1 MGPLTSNCPALVSQ
15 VSQVPQVPLVSI
27 LLTRSMCS
35 TTNSSC
41 GKFFGGEGV
50 KIELPKFLMVGKSLI
65 IISFTISF
73 DWKLSGELIARGV
86 NLNIRDKTSQELTYH
101 DCAAPHCWPEFSNRF
116 QALESRVNHRRYFSV
131 VWERWQQQCFRL
143 AICASL
149 KLRFDPNYEHQFKYI
164 FSIFSL
170 PDYSWSQTHCGEN
183 LWCHGA
189 GQGLGQFRFQ
199 PSTCVPPRVLA
210 TFSNITAERVANS
223 SSHLWL
229 IGD

>member
-149 KLRFDPNYEHQFKYI
+149 KLRFDPNYEHHFQVYFQYFQFTRSLLISNALWRKSVVSWGWARARPVSISTINLCPTTSAGNLFKY
-164 FSIFSL
+164 
-170 PDYSWSQTHCGEN
+170 C
-183 LWCHGA
+183 CRA
-189 GQGLGQFRFQ
+189 
-199 PSTCVPPRVLA
+199 
-210 TFSNITAERVANS
+210 S
-223 SSHLWL
+223 SKL
-229 IGD
+229 